1 MAPEQGKTLEAL
13 QTAIQMEID
22 GKAFY
27 LKASEES
34 SNELGKK
41 LLQTLAAEEDTH
53 RQKFEQ
59 IYRLVQ
65 EKNEWPDVN
74 FQPEGGKKLRTIFA
88 SAADKVSKF
97 HPLSTESDA
106 IRAAM
111 GMENKTYDYY
121 IQQSKAAT
129 YPAQK
134 EFYEKLAAEERGHFL
149 VLRDYH
155 EFLNNPVGWFV
166 EKERPSLDG
175 G

>member
-1 MAPEQGKTLEAL
+1 MTEQSKTLEAL
-13 QTAIQMEID
+13 QTAIHMEID

-34 SNELGKK
+34 SNELGRK
-41 LLQTLAAEEDTH
+41 LLKTLAGEEDMH

-59 IYRLVQ
+59 IYGLVKD
-65 EKNEWPDVN
+65 KNGWPDIE
-74 FQPEGGKKLRTIFA
+74 FKPEGGKKLRTIFA
-88 SAADKVSKF
+88 DAANEVSKF
-97 HPLSTESDA
+97 HPLSTESDD
-106 IRAAM
+106 IRTAM

-121 IQQSKAAT
+121 IKQSKVAT
-129 YPAQK
+129 YSAQK
-134 EFYEKLAAEERGHFL
+134 ELYEKLAAEERGHFL